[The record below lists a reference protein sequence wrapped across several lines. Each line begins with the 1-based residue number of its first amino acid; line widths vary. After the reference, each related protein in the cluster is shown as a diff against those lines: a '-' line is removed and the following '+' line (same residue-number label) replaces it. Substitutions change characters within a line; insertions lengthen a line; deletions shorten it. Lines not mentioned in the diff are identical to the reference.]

1 MTRSDPGAGSGTNET
16 GAQDPLPED
25 ALSTAPE
32 GPAEAEAAPAEAEAP
47 VEPEV
52 FVDSEVSVEA
62 EAPMESGPLPPGEHT
77 PPVEA
82 GPSLEARVPVEA
94 EVPVE
99 PEASEGAP
107 AEAAEPAADVEPSEA
122 AETVELVRPVEEP
135 ADEPDTEPVVRSA
148 AKPKRAAS
156 RKTARKKAVKTDDAP
171 GIVAAGFA
179 GTREEPH
186 RQARLAREQPL
197 LLHSM
202 SIFRSLFEA
211 IARCRP
217 IGTVVEVGVE
227 SGRTSSVYA
236 DLGATVHCVDPNPTD
251 ELRAVL
257 DGDPRLHLVEGRS
270 PDVLRELP
278 VADLYVLDGDH
289 NYAVVRG
296 ELAWIMKNAPD
307 AVVAL
312 HDVLW
317 PSGRRDTYHQPSPLA
332 ADDVHPS
339 TDGGPTVW
347 HDGVTPVGFAG
358 LGDYTVATHAGGER
372 NGVLTAVEDALTEG
386 GGDWRFEIVP
396 AVFGLGVLAR
406 SGSPGAAE
414 IFAALRPYTS
424 SDLLAAMEN
433 NRIALYTRVLQ
444 LQHEAEARTEDA
456 TRMAET
462 IAAQQRE
469 IKRLRGEPAGT
480 AAAAP
485 AAAPGREAPAVQKE
499 EKPRSAEVSDYV
511 STVAVHHDTWG
522 TFLEPDA
529 SIADLENPHE
539 VLGIPILSGHH
550 ADLKAFAGY
559 NTVFDRIADRVAGVN
574 LAYED
579 QCSAN
584 HYFDVFT
591 RIERDHEQA
600 NRIVEVGVFMGGSS
614 TVFAGCVEPMGFEL
628 DLVDVNPVYLQFAY
642 ERIRRTFPGATPRV
656 RMFYGDLPTYVQKV
670 LVPET
675 SARAIVHH
683 DGAHD
688 FNQVVKDISSL
699 YFVRDRVHSLAIQ
712 DTHLRGLIE
721 HFNFVDAAV
730 YAMFGVDVKYEPVG
744 ARYEEGSSV
753 TNPNQWNGNY
763 FLAGMSEG
771 MYIPFEGVQWKY
783 PHPSM
788 DLENFLPEKR

>member
-1 MTRSDPGAGSGTNET
+1 MTRSDPGAGPGTNET
-16 GAQDPLPED
+16 GAPEAFPED
-25 ALSTAPE
+25 VLSAAPE
-32 GPAEAEAAPAEAEAP
+32 PAEPAEPVEAVEPEAPAEAVEPAEFSMEPEAP
-47 VEPEV
+47 VEP
-52 FVDSEVSVEA
+52 
-62 EAPMESGPLPPGEHT
+62 
-77 PPVEA
+77 PV
-82 GPSLEARVPVEA
+82 
-94 EVPVE
+94 
-99 PEASEGAP
+99 
-107 AEAAEPAADVEPSEA
+107 EAAEPEVSPEPVEPAVEAEA
-122 AETVELVRPVEEP
+122 AETVELVRPADEP
-135 ADEPDTEPVVRSA
+135 LDEPDTEPVVLGA
-148 AKPKRAAS
+148 AKPKRTAS
-156 RKTARKKAVKTDDAP
+156 RKTARKKAAASDETPGIEAP
-171 GIVAAGFA
+171 GIEAVGIVATGFA

-211 IARCRP
+211 IARCRE

-227 SGRTSSVYA
+227 SGRTSAVYA
-236 DLGATVHCVDPNPTD
+236 DLGATVHCVEPNPTD

-257 DGDPRLHLVEGRS
+257 AADPRLHLVEGRS
-270 PDVLRELP
+270 PDVLGELP

-289 NYAVVRG
+289 NYAVVRE

-317 PSGRRDTYHQPSPLA
+317 PSGRRDMYYQPSPLA
-332 ADDVHPS
+332 AEDAHPA

-347 HDGVTPVGFAG
+347 HDEVTPVGFVG
-358 LGDYTVATHAGGER
+358 MGDYTVAAHAGGER
-372 NGVLTAVEDALTEG
+372 NGVLTAVEDALVEG

-444 LQHEAEARTEDA
+444 LQYEAEARTEEA

-462 IAAQQRE
+462 IAAQQQE
-469 IKRLRGEPAGT
+469 IDRLGGGTGRPAAA

-485 AAAPGREAPAVQKE
+485 RRDEPAAQKE

-591 RIERDHEQA
+591 RIERDHA
-600 NRIVEVGVFMGGSS
+600 HATRIVEVGVFMGGSS

-642 ERIRRTFPGATPRV
+642 ERIRRTFPGATSRV

-670 LVPET
+670 LLPET
-675 SARAIVHH
+675 TARAIVHH

-788 DLENFLPEKR
+788 ELENFLPVKR

>member
-1 MTRSDPGAGSGTNET
+1 MTRSDPGAGPGTNET
-16 GAQDPLPED
+16 GAEEPLPED
-25 ALSTAPE
+25 ALTEAPE
-32 GPAEAEAAPAEAEAP
+32 A
-47 VEPEV
+47 
-52 FVDSEVSVEA
+52 
-62 EAPMESGPLPPGEHT
+62 
-77 PPVEA
+77 
-82 GPSLEARVPVEA
+82 
-94 EVPVE
+94 
-99 PEASEGAP
+99 
-107 AEAAEPAADVEPSEA
+107 AAEPADSAEPEDAVEAVAPGESVSEAAEATEA
-122 AETVELVRPVEEP
+122 AETVELVEPGDEADTRPVRRP
-135 ADEPDTEPVVRSA
+135 AKRTTRKATRGQAAAGADDE
-148 AKPKRAAS
+148 
-156 RKTARKKAVKTDDAP
+156 AP
-171 GIVAAGFA
+171 GIVATGLA
-179 GTREEPH
+179 GTRDDPH
-186 RQARLAREQPL
+186 RQARAAREQPL

-202 SIFRSLFEA
+202 SLFRSLFEA
-211 IARCRP
+211 IARARE

-227 SGRTSSVYA
+227 SGRTSAVYA
-236 DLGATVHCVDPNPTD
+236 DLGATVHCVEPNPTD
-251 ELRAVL
+251 DLRAVL
-257 DGDPRLHLVEGRS
+257 AADSRLNLVEGRS
-270 PDVLRELP
+270 PDVLGELP

-289 NYAVVRG
+289 NYAVVRE
-296 ELAWIMKNAPD
+296 ELAWITKNAPD

-317 PSGRRDTYHQPSPLA
+317 PSGRRDMYHQPSPLA
-332 ADDVHPS
+332 PEDAHPAA
-339 TDGGPTVW
+339 DGGPTVW
-347 HDGVTPVGFAG
+347 HDEITPVGFAG
-358 LGDYTVATHAGGER
+358 MGAHKVATHAGGER

-406 SGSPGAAE
+406 TGSPGAAE
-414 IFAALRPYTS
+414 VFAALRPYTS

-444 LQHEAEARTEDA
+444 LQYEAEARTEDA

-462 IAAQQRE
+462 IAAQQQE
-469 IKRLRGEPAGT
+469 LDRLRGGSGRPA
-480 AAAAP
+480 AVAAAP
-485 AAAPGREAPAVQKE
+485 RREEPAVQKE

-591 RIERDHEQA
+591 RIERDHRQA
-600 NRIVEVGVFMGGSS
+600 SRIVEVGVFMGGSS

-670 LVPET
+670 LLPEAST
-675 SARAIVHH
+675 RAIVHH

-699 YFVRDRVHSLAIQ
+699 YYVRDRVHSLAIQ

-771 MYIPFEGVQWKY
+771 MYIPFEGVEWKY

-788 DLENFLPEKR
+788 DLETFLPVKR

>member
-1 MTRSDPGAGSGTNET
+1 MTRSDPGAGPGTNET
-16 GAQDPLPED
+16 GAQEAFPED
-25 ALSTAPE
+25 ALSTPPE
-32 GPAEAEAAPAEAEAP
+32 DPVEPVEPAVPEAP
-47 VEPEV
+47 VEPV
-52 FVDSEVSVEA
+52 AAEA
-62 EAPMESGPLPPGEHT
+62 EE
-77 PPVEA
+77 
-82 GPSLEARVPVEA
+82 
-94 EVPVE
+94 
-99 PEASEGAP
+99 P
-107 AEAAEPAADVEPSEA
+107 AEAVEPVGEA
-122 AETVELVRPVEEP
+122 AETPELVRPG
-135 ADEPDTEPVVRSA
+135 DEPDTEPVVRSA
-148 AKPKRAAS
+148 AAKPKRTAS
-156 RKTARKKAVKTDDAP
+156 RKAARKKAAVPDEP
-171 GIVAAGFA
+171 SGIVATGFA
-179 GTREEPH
+179 GTRDEPH

-211 IARCRP
+211 IARCRE

-227 SGRTSSVYA
+227 SGRTSAVYA
-236 DLGATVHCVDPNPTD
+236 DLGATVHCVEPNPTD

-257 DGDPRLHLVEGRS
+257 AADPRLHLVEGRS
-270 PDVLRELP
+270 PDVLGELP
-278 VADLYVLDGDH
+278 AADLYVLDGDH
-289 NYAVVRG
+289 NYAVVRE

-317 PSGRRDTYHQPSPLA
+317 PSGRRDMYYQPSPLA
-332 ADDVHPS
+332 AEDAHPS
-339 TDGGPTVW
+339 TGGGPTVW
-347 HDGVTPVGFAG
+347 HDEVTPVGFAG
-358 LGDYTVATHAGGER
+358 MGAYTVAAHAGGER
-372 NGVLTAVEDALTEG
+372 NGVLTAVEDALVEG

-433 NRIALYTRVLQ
+433 NRIALYTRILQ
-444 LQHEAEARTEDA
+444 LQYEAEARTEEA

-462 IAAQQRE
+462 IAAQQQE
-469 IKRLRGEPAGT
+469 IDRLGGGTGRPAA

-485 AAAPGREAPAVQKE
+485 RRDEPAAPKE
-499 EKPRSAEVSDYV
+499 EQPRSAEVSDYV

-591 RIERDHEQA
+591 RIERDHRHA
-600 NRIVEVGVFMGGSS
+600 TRIVEVGVFMGGSS

-670 LVPET
+670 LLPET

-771 MYIPFEGVQWKY
+771 MYIPFEGVEWKY

-788 DLENFLPEKR
+788 DLETFLPVKR

>member
-1 MTRSDPGAGSGTNET
+1 M
-16 GAQDPLPED
+16 
-25 ALSTAPE
+25 
-32 GPAEAEAAPAEAEAP
+32 
-47 VEPEV
+47 
-52 FVDSEVSVEA
+52 
-62 EAPMESGPLPPGEHT
+62 
-77 PPVEA
+77 
-82 GPSLEARVPVEA
+82 SL
-94 EVPVE
+94 
-99 PEASEGAP
+99 
-107 AEAAEPAADVEPSEA
+107 
-122 AETVELVRPVEEP
+122 
-135 ADEPDTEPVVRSA
+135 
-148 AKPKRAAS
+148 
-156 RKTARKKAVKTDDAP
+156 
-171 GIVAAGFA
+171 
-179 GTREEPH
+179 
-186 RQARLAREQPL
+186 
-197 LLHSM
+197 
-202 SIFRSLFEA
+202 FRSLFEA
-211 IARCRP
+211 IARSRE

-227 SGRTSSVYA
+227 SGRASAVYA
-236 DLGATVHCVDPNPTD
+236 DLGATVHCVEPHPSD
-251 ELRAVL
+251 ELRAAL
-257 DGDPRLHLVEGRS
+257 DADPRLNLVEGRS
-270 PDVLRELP
+270 PDVLAELP
-278 VADLYVLDGDH
+278 AADLYVLDGDH
-289 NYAVVRG
+289 NYAVVRE

-317 PSGRRDTYHQPSPLA
+317 PNGRRDAYHRPSPLA
-332 ADDVHPS
+332 AGDAHPS
-339 TDGGPTVW
+339 AEGGPTVW
-347 HDGVTPVGFAG
+347 HDEVTPLGFAG
-358 LGDYTVATHAGGER
+358 EGDYTVAAHAGGER
-372 NGVLTAVEDALTEG
+372 NGVLTAVEDALTEA
-386 GGDWRFEIVP
+386 GDWRFEIVP

-406 SGSPGAAE
+406 TGSPGAAE

-462 IAAQQRE
+462 IAAQQQE
-469 IKRLRGEPAGT
+469 LEKLRGGPDRP
-480 AAAAP
+480 AAP
-485 AAAPGREAPAVQKE
+485 AAAPRREEPAVPKE

-529 SIADLENPHE
+529 SIAGLENPHE
-539 VLGIPILSGHH
+539 ALGIPILSGHH

-591 RIERDHEQA
+591 RIERDHHEA
-600 NRIVEVGVFMGGSS
+600 TRIVEVGVFMGGSS

-670 LVPET
+670 LVPEAAT
-675 SARAIVHH
+675 RAIVHH

-753 TNPNQWNGNY
+753 THPNQWNGNY

-771 MYIPFEGVQWKY
+771 MYIPFDGVEWKY

-788 DLENFLPEKR
+788 DLETFLPVKRDPAG

>member
-1 MTRSDPGAGSGTNET
+1 MTRSESGAGSGTKET
-16 GAQDPLPED
+16 GDRDTVPED
-25 ALSTAPE
+25 AVTEPPE
-32 GPAEAEAAPAEAEAP
+32 EWAEPTVPEEPEAAAEAP
-47 VEPEV
+47 
-52 FVDSEVSVEA
+52 
-62 EAPMESGPLPPGEHT
+62 
-77 PPVEA
+77 
-82 GPSLEARVPVEA
+82 
-94 EVPVE
+94 E
-99 PEASEGAP
+99 PEAF
-107 AEAAEPAADVEPSEA
+107 AEVAEPAETFAEPETIEVSETTAPA
-122 AETVELVRPVEEP
+122 ATVVGDAAKTVELVQPPV
-135 ADEPDTEPVVRSA
+135 DEADTEP
-148 AKPKRAAS
+148 AKRTS
-156 RKTARKKAVKTDDAP
+156 RKADRKNETDDDAAP

-179 GTREEPH
+179 GTRDEPH
-186 RQARLAREQPL
+186 RQARAAREQPL

-202 SIFRSLFEA
+202 SIFRSVFEA
-211 IARCRP
+211 IARARE
-217 IGTVVEVGVE
+217 IETVVEVGVE
-227 SGRTSSVYA
+227 SGRTSAVYA
-236 DLGATVHCVDPNPTD
+236 DLGATVHCVEPDPTD

-257 DGDPRLHLVEGRS
+257 AEDPRLNLVEGRS
-270 PDVLRELP
+270 PDVLGELP

-289 NYAVVRG
+289 NYAVVRA
-296 ELAWIMKNAPD
+296 ELAWIMKSAPD
-307 AVVAL
+307 AVVAV

-317 PSGRRDTYHQPSPLA
+317 PNGRRDAYRQPSPLA
-332 ADDVHPS
+332 AEDVHPS
-339 TDGGPTVW
+339 TAGGPTVW
-347 HDGVTPVGFAG
+347 HDEITPVGFVG
-358 LGDYTVATHAGGER
+358 EGERTVAVHAGGER

-462 IAAQQRE
+462 IAAQQQE
-469 IKRLRGEPAGT
+469 IDRLSGGPGRPAV

-485 AAAPGREAPAVQKE
+485 AAAPRREEPAAQQE

-529 SIADLENPHE
+529 SIAGLENPHE
-539 VLGIPILSGHH
+539 ALGIPILSGHH

-574 LAYED
+574 MAYED

-591 RIERDHEQA
+591 RIERDHRQA
-600 NRIVEVGVFMGGSS
+600 SRIVEVGVFMGGSS

-656 RMFYGDLPTYVQKV
+656 RMFYGDLPTYVKKV

-675 SARAIVHH
+675 ATRAIVHH

-699 YFVRDRVHSLAIQ
+699 YYVRDRVHSLAIQ

-771 MYIPFEGVQWKY
+771 MYIPFDGVEWKY

-788 DLENFLPEKR
+788 DLDTFLPVKR